1 MSSKSATKKNL
12 YYLAIGVIDLTG
24 LAIVRTSYYTLVN
37 QRKRCSAAS
46 SLKNSLKNFL
56 CYFAP
61 LLVVHR
67 RYMVGSFVL
76 FVEESLRGNVLRTY
90 STYPSNCIAIVRHI
104 LGGVY
109 GGSLSASE
117 RSPPPLNSAG
127 RSIVVVLGNKTTFR
141 HCLKGKA
148 IGFLIRQR
156 RFVL

>member
-1 MSSKSATKKNL
+1 VLRSE
-12 YYLAIGVIDLTG
+12 LAKELAKEFSVI
-24 LAIVRTSYYTLVN
+24 
-37 QRKRCSAAS
+37 
-46 SLKNSLKNFL
+46 SLQSLL
-56 CYFAP
+56 SIADTW
-61 LLVVHR
+61 
-67 RYMVGSFVL
+67 VGSFVL
-76 FVEESLRGNVLRTY
+76 FVEESLRDHVLRTY

-148 IGFLIRQR
+148 MGYLIRQR

>member
-12 YYLAIGVIDLTG
+12 YYLAIDIIDLTG

-76 FVEESLRGNVLRTY
+76 FVEESLRGHVLRTY

-117 RSPPPLNSAG
+117 RSPPLNSAG

-141 HCLKGKA
+141 YCLKGKA
-148 IGFLIRQR
+148 MGYLIRQR